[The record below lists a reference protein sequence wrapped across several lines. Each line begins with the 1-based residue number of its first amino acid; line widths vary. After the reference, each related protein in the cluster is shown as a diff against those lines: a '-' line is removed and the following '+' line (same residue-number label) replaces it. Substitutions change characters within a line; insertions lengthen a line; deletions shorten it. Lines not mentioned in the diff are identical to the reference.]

1 MTLSAHVAL
10 FSLIVL
16 AAIIGF
22 GWILII
28 YVLSFHAAQWA
39 VDRLAAGTAP
49 RRLELRP
56 VPRRAV
62 MRLSHR

>member
-1 MTLSAHVAL
+1 MTLSAHIAL
-10 FSLIVL
+10 LSLIVL
-16 AAIIGF
+16 AAILGF

-39 VDRLAAGTAP
+39 VDRVEAGYTP
-49 RRLELRP
+49 RRIELRP

-62 MRLSHR
+62 MRVSRG